1 MGQLLEAALAQQ
13 AVSQSHEAGLGLQGE
28 AEVEVGVGAEAGAG
42 LTQGETGAGLEKDLR
57 YSISNYDSNKYYWEI
72 FQEAWRVA
80 LANVGQKTSPGG
92 SRGA

>member
-1 MGQLLEAALAQQ
+1 MGQPLEAALAQQ

-28 AEVEVGVGAEAGAG
+28 AEVEVGAGAEAGAG
-42 LTQGETGAGLEKDLR
+42 LTQGETEADLGKDLR

-80 LANVGQKTSPGG
+80 LPHVRQKTPPGG

>member
-1 MGQLLEAALAQQ
+1 MDQPLGVALAQG

-28 AEVEVGVGAEAGAG
+28 AEVEVGAGAEAGAG
-42 LTQGETGAGLEKDLR
+42 LTQGETEAGLEKDLR

-80 LANVGQKTSPGG
+80 LPHVGQKTPPGG